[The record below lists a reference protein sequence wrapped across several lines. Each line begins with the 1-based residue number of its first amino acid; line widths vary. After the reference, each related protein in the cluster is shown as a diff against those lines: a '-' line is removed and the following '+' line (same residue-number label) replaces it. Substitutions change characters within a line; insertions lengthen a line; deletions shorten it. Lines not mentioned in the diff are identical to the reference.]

1 MDGIKQAYQ
10 SQTPQVRKLRLDE
23 TAVNLFERDQLEKY
37 RKPAVHNRVIAI
49 SPHRRDEEALRQSKK
64 QYRNIVDNALA
75 GIYETSL
82 NGEILYINDAMVKI
96 FEFDSRAAIIGT
108 DAVGWYKDTKDREFF
123 IETLKKYRKIK
134 NFEAEAV
141 TPAGKTKNIFI
152 SAVLDGDKIIGTVM
166 DISALK
172 AAEEELKQDR
182 AKLEGL
188 VAERTEELK
197 RKTRH
202 LEEANIALKV
212 LLQKRNEDKNE
223 MEGKVLANVNEM
235 VLPYVEK
242 AKRKATNKKL
252 QTYLNI
258 LEANLKNIVSPLFYK
273 LSSKYLNLTAS
284 EIKVADLV
292 KYGQSTKEIADLLNV
307 SIKTVETHRANIRK
321 KLGINNKKKNLR
333 AYLLSFA

>member
-1 MDGIKQAYQ
+1 
-10 SQTPQVRKLRLDE
+10 
-23 TAVNLFERDQLEKY
+23 
-37 RKPAVHNRVIAI
+37 
-49 SPHRRDEEALRQSKK
+49 
-64 QYRNIVDNALA
+64 
-75 GIYETSL
+75 
-82 NGEILYINDAMVKI
+82 
-96 FEFDSRAAIIGT
+96 
-108 DAVGWYKDTKDREFF
+108 
-123 IETLKKYRKIK
+123 
-134 NFEAEAV
+134 
-141 TPAGKTKNIFI
+141 
-152 SAVLDGDKIIGTVM
+152 
-166 DISALK
+166 
-172 AAEEELKQDR
+172 
-182 AKLEGL
+182 
-188 VAERTEELK
+188 
-197 RKTRH
+197 
-202 LEEANIALKV
+202 
-212 LLQKRNEDKNE
+212 